1 MRTHESRWKQIPFP
15 TGTKKKKERK
25 NMVTYGAQQQRKM
38 NSQYCLSFASNQIPT
53 QQPPPFVLILGY
65 LISVK

>member
-1 MRTHESRWKQIPFP
+1 MKADGSRSPFP
-15 TGTKKKKERK
+15 LKQKKRKKEK
-25 NMVTYGAQQQRKM
+25 VVGTYGAQQQRKM